1 MVTKNIWWIVRIA
14 LLITVDLMMRLGCI
28 ATLPALQRTHQRQT
42 TLMIFRKYEKLKFW
56 NSTVCKFLAN
66 IL

>member
-28 ATLPALQRTHQRQT
+28 ATLLALQRSHQQLT
-42 TLMIFRKYEKLKFW
+42 TLIIFRK
-56 NSTVCKFLAN
+56 
-66 IL
+66 IR